1 MLSGQ
6 RESDGDWYP
15 PTHPSY
21 RKTVPESQ
29 RAAQASGFE
38 GQRGV
43 KLGSVLDHMPAP
55 VPTTFDTRYNPD
67 HPKAD
72 WAGFVPTETLGKR
85 AFKGH
90 AAQQEGIV
98 NSEDGMVSCVAPISV
113 WDRKRQPVGTSDILR
128 HGNKGIIGGI
138 GAESPWETEARRA
151 ASGTGTRRDQMS
163 LSKQVVPRAS
173 LSRGGA
179 YNSGQSTPRSDFV
192 EESAMLG
199 EDRFSVGMGGE
210 GSLIGYR
217 APPQTKSLIAGMA
230 AALLDDVGEGFRP
243 ERSAAAVN
251 AGSGGKNIRAAIPGY
266 TGNRGRGI

>member
-1 MLSGQ
+1 
-6 RESDGDWYP
+6 
-15 PTHPSY
+15 
-21 RKTVPESQ
+21 
-29 RAAQASGFE
+29 
-38 GQRGV
+38 V
-43 KLGSVLDHMPAP
+43 KLGSVLDNMPAP

-72 WAGFVPTETLGKR
+72 WAGYVPTETLGKR
-85 AFKGH
+85 AFTGH

-113 WDRKRQPVGTSDILR
+113 WDRKRQPVGTSDVLR

-138 GAESPWETEARRA
+138 GTDNPWETEARRA
-151 ASGTGTRRDQMS
+151 TSGTGTRRDQMS
-163 LSKQVVPRAS
+163 LSKQAVPRAS
-173 LSRGGA
+173 LSRGGG
-179 YNSGQSTPRSDFV
+179 YVSGQSTPRSNFAA

-199 EDRFSVGMGGE
+199 EERFSVGGE
-210 GSLIGYR
+210 GSLVGYR
-217 APPQTKSLIAGMA
+217 GPPQTKSLIAGMA

-251 AGSGGKNIRAAIPGY
+251 AGSGKNIRAAIPGY